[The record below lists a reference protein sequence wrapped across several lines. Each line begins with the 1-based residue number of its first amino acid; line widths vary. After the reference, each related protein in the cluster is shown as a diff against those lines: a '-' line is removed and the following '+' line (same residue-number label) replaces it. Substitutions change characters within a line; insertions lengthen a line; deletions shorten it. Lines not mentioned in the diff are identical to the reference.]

1 VITADTLRLR
11 LRIAAQLLAGDCAN
25 AGPGQGMTAG
35 DAVALADALIRANES
50 YEAPVPGRASEA
62 PVPPAVRERILDMGF
77 ELVQDRGDGE
87 TLRKVRQIYNSLR
100 SACGVTTLEISK
112 HLPF

>member
-1 VITADTLRLR
+1 MTDAATLR
-11 LRIAAQLLAGDCAN
+11 LRIAAQLLAGDCSN
-25 AGPGQGMTAG
+25 AAPGQGMTAG
-35 DAVALADALIRANES
+35 DAVALADALIRANEA
-50 YEAPVPGRASEA
+50 YEAPVPGRASQA